1 MLRLYNTLTRSK
13 ETFIPLDQNHIGMYV
28 CGPTVYDAPHLGN
41 ALSIVVYDCLYRLLR
56 HLYGPQ
62 NITYVRNITDVDDKI
77 NKAAKD
83 KSISIDRLTQEITI
97 NFHQDLKL
105 LNCLTPNYEPR
116 ATLHIKEMISMIEK
130 LINSKHAYIRND
142 HVYFA
147 VMTDPDYGKIS
158 SRSIDDLIHGVR
170 IAIDQHKTHPED
182 FVLWK
187 PADPED
193 DISSI
198 FDSPWGKGRP
208 GWHIECS
215 AMSNK
220 YLGHDFD
227 IHGGGVDLLFPHHTN
242 EIAQSCCAFP
252 GSKYARFWV
261 HNGFLTVNGEK
272 MSKSLGN
279 FITLRELLD
288 NNIPGELIRYVFMS
302 SHYRKPSDW
311 SDKDMRDAQVAL
323 DNFYDLILESD
334 LEQEA
339 CTTIPDEFLECLT
352 DDLNTPMAYAF
363 LHELATKAR
372 SEIDKVQQKALVLAL
387 KSSANLLGML
397 QMDPK
402 QWFQRGLSAEEKHF
416 IEDLIK
422 QRLDAKQ
429 NKNYDLADKI
439 RSELMERGIIIED
452 QDMNNTIWKIRGLK

>member
-1 MLRLYNTLTRSK
+1 
-13 ETFIPLDQNHIGMYV
+13 
-28 CGPTVYDAPHLGN
+28 
-41 ALSIVVYDCLYRLLR
+41 
-56 HLYGPQ
+56 
-62 NITYVRNITDVDDKI
+62 
-77 NKAAKD
+77 
-83 KSISIDRLTQEITI
+83 
-97 NFHQDLKL
+97 
-105 LNCLTPNYEPR
+105 
-116 ATLHIKEMISMIEK
+116 
-130 LINSKHAYIRND
+130 
-142 HVYFA
+142 
-147 VMTDPDYGKIS
+147 
-158 SRSIDDLIHGVR
+158 
-170 IAIDQHKTHPED
+170 
-182 FVLWK
+182 
-187 PADPED
+187 
-193 DISSI
+193 
-198 FDSPWGKGRP
+198 
-208 GWHIECS
+208 
-215 AMSNK
+215 MSNK